1 MPQQELDDANVHSS
15 LKHVRGETVTQRVR
29 PEPLVEAALVSRL
42 VGSGPCRGVG
52 QVRDDATTGKQPP
65 PAAMDLPDLSKHLQ
79 DGVCQWESSLPVP
92 FADNVQYHL
101 LRVDRRDRQCDRLF
115 DPQSIGV
122 DEHKA
127 TAIDRLFECGDQA
140 ATILVA
146 ADIGQPLLAWLADFF
161 LDSRGHS

>member
-1 MPQQELDDANVHSS
+1 MSEQHLDDADVHA
-15 LKHVRGETVTQRVR
+15 LLEHVRGKAVAQRVR
-29 PEPLVEAALVSRL
+29 PELVVEAALASRL
-42 VGSGPCRGVG
+42 LESGPCRGVG
-52 QVRDDATTGKQPP
+52 QVRDDATTGKQPR

-79 DGVCQWESSLPVP
+79 DGVCQREGPLLVP

-101 LRVDRRDRQCDRLF
+101 LRVDRRDRQRDRLF

-146 ADIGQPLLAWLADFF
+146 ADVGQPLLAWLADFF
-161 LDSRGHS
+161 LVSRGHS